1 MPERQENIDSEKK
14 TEAKEDEISRYAELI
29 EQYLKGQNIPHSESD
44 IIKEVLK
51 IKLDTD
57 DDIPSSNH
65 DLDMLAEIRG
75 SLRTLV
81 SQRKVFQTLVLDPQ
95 TKEQTAYY
103 MWEKGK

>member
-1 MPERQENIDSEKK
+1 MPERQENIDNEK
-14 TEAKEDEISRYAELI
+14 TETREDKISRYAELI
-29 EQYLKGQNIPHSESD
+29 EQYLKGQIIPHSESD

-57 DDIPSSNH
+57 DDIPSSKH

-103 MWEKGK
+103 IWEKGK

>member
-14 TEAKEDEISRYAELI
+14 TEARKDNISRYAELI
-29 EQYLKGQNIPHSESD
+29 EQYLKGQIIPHSESD

-57 DDIPSSNH
+57 DDIPSSKH

>member
-14 TEAKEDEISRYAELI
+14 TEARKDNISRYAELI
-29 EQYLKGQNIPHSESD
+29 EQYLKGQIIPHSESD

-57 DDIPSSNH
+57 DDIPSSKH
-65 DLDMLAEIRG
+65 DLGMLAEIRG
-75 SLRTLV
+75 SLRVLV

>member
-1 MPERQENIDSEKK
+1 MPERQENIDGERK
-14 TEAKEDEISRYAELI
+14 TEAREEEIRRYAELI
-29 EQYLKGQNIPHSESD
+29 EQYLKGQIIPHSESD

-51 IKLDTD
+51 IKLNTA

-75 SLRTLV
+75 SLRALV

>member
-1 MPERQENIDSEKK
+1 MPERQENIDNEK
-14 TEAKEDEISRYAELI
+14 TETREDNISRYAELI
-29 EQYLKGQNIPHSESD
+29 EQYLKGQIIPHSESD

-57 DDIPSSNH
+57 DDIPSSKH

-103 MWEKGK
+103 IWEKGK

>member
-1 MPERQENIDSEKK
+1 MPERQEKIDSEK
-14 TEAKEDEISRYAELI
+14 TEAREDKISRYAELI
-29 EQYLKGQNIPHSESD
+29 EQYLKGQIIPHSESD

-57 DDIPSSNH
+57 DDIPSSKH

-103 MWEKGK
+103 IWEKGK

>member
-1 MPERQENIDSEKK
+1 MPERQENIDNEK
-14 TEAKEDEISRYAELI
+14 TEASEDNINRYPELI
-29 EQYLKGQNIPHSESD
+29 EQYLKGQIIPHSESD
-44 IIKEVLK
+44 IIKEVLE

-57 DDIPSSNH
+57 DDIPSSKH

>member
-1 MPERQENIDSEKK
+1 MPERQENIDNEK
-14 TEAKEDEISRYAELI
+14 TEASEDNISRYAEPI
-29 EQYLKGQNIPHSESD
+29 EQYLKGQIIPHSESD
-44 IIKEVLK
+44 IIKEVLE

-57 DDIPSSNH
+57 DDIPSSKH

>member
-14 TEAKEDEISRYAELI
+14 TEARKDNISRYAELI
-29 EQYLKGQNIPHSESD
+29 EQYLKGQIIPHSESD

-57 DDIPSSNH
+57 DDIPSSKH

-75 SLRTLV
+75 SLRALV
-81 SQRKVFQTLVLDPQ
+81 SQRRVFQTLVLDPQ
-95 TKEQTAYY
+95 TKEQTANY
-103 MWEKGK
+103 MWEKSK